1 MVKKVYHTFGG
12 SRIMWGTDWPV
23 CLSKASYTQA
33 LTVVKNEMD
42 FFTPE
47 DREWMLGKTA
57 LRIWRFD
64 D

>member
-1 MVKKVYHTFGG
+1 
-12 SRIMWGTDWPV
+12 MWGTDWPV
-23 CLSKASYTQA
+23 CLSKASYAQA
-33 LTVVKNEMD
+33 LTVVKDEMD